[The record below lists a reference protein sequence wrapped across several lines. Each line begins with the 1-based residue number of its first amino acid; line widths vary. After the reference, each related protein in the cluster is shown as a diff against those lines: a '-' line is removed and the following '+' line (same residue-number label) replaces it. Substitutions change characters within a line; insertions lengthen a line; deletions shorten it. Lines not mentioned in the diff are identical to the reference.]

1 MQDSLPFDRQR
12 LLGAYKSMLLSRML
26 DDKMLILLRQGKS
39 YFHIGASGHEAAQ
52 VGAALAFRPELDW
65 AFPYYRDQAFALQ
78 WGITPEDILYNFL
91 AKVSDPSSGG
101 RQLPQHYGHAEKH
114 IVSQSSPTG
123 TQYLQAVGT
132 AMGYKKRNS
141 DAVVFVSSGEGATSQ
156 GDFYEAINWATRDR
170 LPVLFFIEDNKYA
183 ISVHRDLQAAG
194 RSVYDM
200 VLGYENLHR
209 HETDGTDLTQTYQT
223 VQHCVDGARAGKG
236 PSLIV
241 AHTIRLLSHS
251 SSDDQKKY
259 RDTSELDEEKGR
271 DPIRRFESLLS
282 ETYDVDANELQS
294 IGEEIKKQLDEAT
307 DKALNAPMPDP
318 KTVTHHLFSPDPPKP
333 FGSGSQ
339 GTGEKS
345 VTMVDAIN
353 HGLKESMEADET
365 ILLYGQDVADRK
377 GGVFGVTRGLSSR
390 FGDDRVFN
398 SPLAESSIVGTAIG
412 LAIAGYRPVVEIQFG
427 DYIWTAMMQIRNEL
441 TTMRWRSVGTF
452 SCPIVIRVPIGG
464 YIHGGLCHSQ
474 NIESFFA
481 HLPGLY
487 IAYPS
492 NAADAKGLLKWALQA
507 SDPVLFLEHKGLYR
521 QQYAMRPEPSTETI
535 IPFGQAQIV
544 RSGHDATVVTWG
556 YLVNKSMH
564 VANTLE
570 QDGYQ
575 VEVIDMKSLAPLD
588 VQTILDSVKKTGRLL
603 VAHEDTL
610 TGGIGGEIVSLVS
623 QRGFQYLDAP
633 IHRVASLDTP
643 IPYNWD
649 LEKEVLVQ
657 EKDIKSSLI
666 ELLEF

>member
-1 MQDSLPFDRQR
+1 
-12 LLGAYKSMLLSRML
+12 ML
-26 DDKMLILLRQGKS
+26 DDKMLILLRQGRS

-52 VGAALAFRPELDW
+52 VGAALAFRPEQDW
-65 AFPYYRDQAFALQ
+65 AFPYYRDQAFVLQ
-78 WGITPEDILYNFL
+78 WGVSPEDILYNFL
-91 AKVSDPSSGG
+91 AKASDPSSGG

-132 AMGYKKRNS
+132 AMGCQKNNS

-183 ISVHRDLQAAG
+183 ISVHRDQQAAG

-209 HETDGTDLTQTYQT
+209 HETDGTDLMQTYKT
-223 VQHCVDGARAGKG
+223 VQHCVDVARKGEG

-259 RDTSELDEEKGR
+259 RDAKELDEEKTR
-271 DPIRRFESLLS
+271 DPIRRFENLLK
-282 ETYDVDANELQS
+282 ETYDVDSAKLNA
-294 IGEEIKKQLDEAT
+294 IGDEIKKRLDKAT
-307 DKALNAPMPDP
+307 DTALNAPMPDP
-318 KTVTHHLFSPDPPKP
+318 QMVTQHLFSPHLPKA
-333 FGSGSQ
+333 SGTVSLNTQ
-339 GTGEKS
+339 EKPI
-345 VTMVDAIN
+345 TMVDAIN
-353 HGLKESMEADET
+353 HGLKEAMEADKT

-390 FGDDRVFN
+390 FGSHRVFN

-412 LAIAGYRPVVEIQFG
+412 LAISGYRPVVEIQFG

-452 SCPIVIRVPIGG
+452 FCPIVVRVPIGG

-481 HLPGLY
+481 HMPGLY

-492 NAADAKGLLKWALQA
+492 NAADAKGLLKWALQVN
-507 SDPVLFLEHKGLYR
+507 DPVLFLEHKGLYR
-521 QQYAMRPEPSTETI
+521 QQYAMRPEPSAETV

-544 RSGHDATVVTWG
+544 RNGHDATVVTWG
-556 YLVNKSMH
+556 YLVNKSLR
-564 VANTLE
+564 VAKTLE
-570 QDGYQ
+570 EQGYQ
-575 VEVIDMKSLAPLD
+575 VEVIDMRTLAPLD
-588 VQTILDSVKKTGRLL
+588 IQTILDSVKKTGRLL

-610 TGGIGGEIVSLVS
+610 TGGMGGEIVALVS
-623 QRGFQYLDAP
+623 QQGFQYLDAP
-633 IHRVASLDTP
+633 IRRVASLDTP
-643 IPYNWD
+643 VPYNWD
-649 LEKEVLVQ
+649 LEKQVLVQ
-657 EKDIKSSLI
+657 EETIKSALV